1 MRQKLC
7 RRLEEL
13 EKVMIVRNSAIP
25 RFPSFA
31 DQFAA
36 VERRMLPLLSVE
48 DRELWLRSGNEPPQD
63 RDARA
68 RLDEAFDQAVI
79 AARQPFLSDA
89 FRKPR
94 SVPQGRS
101 I

>member
-13 EKVMIVRNSAIP
+13 EKVMIVRNCAIP
-25 RFPSFA
+25 RVPSFA

-63 RDARA
+63 RDARM
-68 RLDEAFDQAVI
+68 RLDEAFSRAAVE
-79 AARQPFLSDA
+79 ARQPFVLCLED
-89 FRKPR
+89 RWG
-94 SVPQGRS
+94 QW
-101 I
+101 